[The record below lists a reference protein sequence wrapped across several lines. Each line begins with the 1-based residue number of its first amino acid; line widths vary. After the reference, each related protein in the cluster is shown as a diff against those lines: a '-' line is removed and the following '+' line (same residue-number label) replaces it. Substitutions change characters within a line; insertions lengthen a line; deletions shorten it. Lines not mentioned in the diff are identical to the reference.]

1 MDLVGITF
9 SQALSSLSAHDVS
22 IGVSMVEIPVGLK
35 GRTYQVLKPKACS
48 TLHSQVIVMEN
59 ELLGKE
65 DVLIGFSAPVAY
77 VLCYGANV
85 EGQDAYP
92 K

>member
-35 GRTYQVLKPKACS
+35 GRTYQVPQTEGLLDFAQ
-48 TLHSQVIVMEN
+48 QVA
-59 ELLGKE
+59 
-65 DVLIGFSAPVAY
+65 VL
-77 VLCYGANV
+77 
-85 EGQDAYP
+85 
-92 K
+92 